1 MLSGTNPKFRFW
13 TCWGLLAKQPKSPRC
28 ERDAKRFYLSFETL
42 LAKTAQVTALQVPT
56 LRPTPIRTVQSPPFS
71 TTNGCKI
78 SANHGRENTDEE
90 HEAMWQAGSDESRS
104 TLGAGADCEVWIK
117 VVWQFS
123 NKCATD
129 FSPFSRRTVRFP
141 ESNRDD
147 SRPPFCAG
155 RNV

>member
-1 MLSGTNPKFRFW
+1 VREPCRPLHGGSSDRKSSFNAQRHQPEIS
-13 TCWGLLAKQPKSPRC
+13 LL
-28 ERDAKRFYLSFETL
+28 DL
-42 LAKTAQVTALQVPT
+42 LGAARKTAQVTALQVPT
-56 LRPTPIRTVQSPPFS
+56 FRPTPIRTVQSPPFS

-123 NKCATD
+123 NKCAID